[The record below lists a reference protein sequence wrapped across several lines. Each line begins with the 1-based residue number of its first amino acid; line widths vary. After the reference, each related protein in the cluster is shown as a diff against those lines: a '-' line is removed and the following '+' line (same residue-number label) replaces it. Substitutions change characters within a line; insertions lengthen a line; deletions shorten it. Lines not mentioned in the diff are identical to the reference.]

1 MSTPHD
7 AVTPLI
13 QPIVFLAAA
22 VVAVPLAKRLGL
34 GSVLGYIA
42 AGVAVGPFALG
53 LLGEAEAVRGVAEL
67 GVVLLLFVIGLELNL
82 GRLWEMRRGIFGLGT
97 AQVLVSGAVIT
108 MYPYFVAGRELTA
121 AVVAGLGLALSSTAL
136 AMQLLE
142 ERGELE
148 APHGRAAFSVLLLQ
162 DLAIVPLLALVAFL
176 SPLESAG
183 EGSPWLGVLAVFG
196 AVGAVVVAGRYLLNP
211 VFRVVARFGTNETM
225 TAAALL
231 VVLGAAALMALAGLS
246 MAMGAFLAGVLLAE
260 SSYRHEL
267 EADIEPFR
275 GLLLGLFFMSVGM
288 SVDLG
293 LVLSNWAALL
303 AAVSV
308 LVVAKTAVLYGLA
321 RLFGHDHDTAL
332 RTGLTLAQGGEF
344 GFVLYSAAAAA
355 GVMAPDH
362 ANLLVALV
370 TLSMALTPL
379 TVRLGQ
385 TLLCGDRRP
394 EPEEDFA
401 DAGGSVLVVGFGRF
415 GQLAS
420 QVFLARGL
428 RLTIIDNDVEMIE
441 AAARFGSRVYY
452 GDGTRL
458 DVLRSAGAGRVRL
471 IAVCTDGVSTTNKVV
486 DVVREAFPGTP
497 CYARS
502 YDRRHSL
509 ELIRRGVAAEVRET
523 FGSALSF
530 GREVL
535 VGLGTPRD
543 EAERFVADVERR
555 DRERLQAQIEG
566 GLYAGLEHLR
576 VRPEPLTPPPAP
588 APRRAAE
595 GAPAAGGD

>member
-7 AVTPLI
+7 AVSHLME
-13 QPIVFLAAA
+13 PIVFLAAA
-22 VVAVPLAKRLGL
+22 VVAVPLARRIGL
-34 GSVLGYIA
+34 GSVLGYLA

-82 GRLWEMRRGIFGLGT
+82 SRLWEMRRGIFGLGT
-97 AQVLVSGAVIT
+97 AQVLVSGAFIA
-108 MYPYFVAGRELTA
+108 MYPYFVAGRDLPA
-121 AVVAGLGLALSSTAL
+121 SIVAGLGLALSSTAL
-136 AMQLLE
+136 AMQFLE

-176 SPLESAG
+176 SPQESAG
-183 EGSPWLGVLAVFG
+183 EGSAWLGVLSVLG
-196 AVGAVVVAGRYLLNP
+196 AVGAVIVAGRYLLNP
-211 VFRVVARFGTNETM
+211 LFRVLARFGTTETM

-260 SSYRHEL
+260 SNYRHEL

-275 GLLLGLFFMSVGM
+275 GLLLGLFFISVGM

-293 LVLSNWAALL
+293 LVASNWAALL

-308 LVVAKTAVLYGLA
+308 LVTIKTGVLYGLG
-321 RLFGHDHDTAL
+321 RIFGHEHDTAL
-332 RTGLTLAQGGEF
+332 RTALTLAQGGEF
-344 GFVLYSAAAAA
+344 GFVLYSAAAGA

-362 ANLLVALV
+362 ANLLVAVV

-394 EPEEDFA
+394 EPEEDFS
-401 DAGGSVLVVGFGRF
+401 DARGSVLVVGFGRF

-458 DVLRSAGAGRVRL
+458 DVLRAAGAGRVRL
-471 IAVCTDGVSTTNKVV
+471 IAVCTDGVAATNKVV
-486 DVVREAFPGTP
+486 DVVREAFPDTP

-502 YDRRHSL
+502 YDRGHSL

-523 FGSALSF
+523 LGSALSF

-535 VGLGTPRD
+535 VGLGATRD
-543 EAERFVADVERR
+543 EAELLVTDVERR
-555 DRERLQAQIEG
+555 DRERLQAQLEG

-576 VRPEPLTPPPAP
+576 PRPEPLTPPVPP
-588 APRRAAE
+588 APRRVE
-595 GAPAAGGD
+595 GAAAGGD

>member
-7 AVTPLI
+7 AVQPLI
-13 QPIVFLAAA
+13 EPIVFLAAA
-22 VVAVPLAKRLGL
+22 VVAVPLARRLGL

-53 LLGEAEAVRGVAEL
+53 LLGDAERVMGVAEL

-82 GRLWEMRRGIFGLGT
+82 SRLWEMRRAIFGLGT
-97 AQVLVSGAVIT
+97 AQVLVSGAFIA
-108 MYPYFVAGRELTA
+108 MYPYFVAGRPLPA
-121 AVVAGLGLALSSTAL
+121 SIVAGLGLALSSTAL

-148 APHGRAAFSVLLLQ
+148 APHGRTAFAVLLLQ

-176 SPLESAG
+176 SPQEGAHD
-183 EGSPWLGVLAVFG
+183 GSPWVVVLSV
-196 AVGAVVVAGRYLLNP
+196 VGAVAAVVVTGRYLLNP
-211 VFRVVARFGTNETM
+211 LFRVLARFGTSETM
-225 TAAALL
+225 TGAALL

-260 SSYRHEL
+260 SNYRHEL

-275 GLLLGLFFMSVGM
+275 GLLLGLFFISVGM

-293 LVLSNWAALL
+293 LVFANWAALL

-308 LVVAKTAVLYGLA
+308 LVLIKASVLYALA
-321 RLFGHDHDTAL
+321 RAFGHDHDTAL
-332 RTGLTLAQGGEF
+332 RTALTLAQGGEF

-379 TVRLGQ
+379 VVGAGQ
-385 TLLCGDRRP
+385 RLLCGDRGDGT
-394 EPEEDFA
+394 EPEEDFS
-401 DAGGSVLVVGFGRF
+401 DARGTVLVIGFGRF
-415 GQLAS
+415 GQIAS

-428 RLTIIDNDVEMIE
+428 RLTIIDNDVGRIE
-441 AAARFGSRVYY
+441 EAGRFGSRVYY

-458 DVLRSAGAGRVRL
+458 DVLRAAGAGRVKM
-471 IAVCTDGVSTTNKVV
+471 IAVCTDGISTTNKVV

-497 CYARS
+497 CFARS
-502 YDRRHSL
+502 FDRRHSL
-509 ELIRRGVAAEVRET
+509 ELIRRGVAGEVRET
-523 FGSALSF
+523 FESAIAL
-530 GREVL
+530 GRDAL
-535 VGLGTPRD
+535 VGLGAPRED
-543 EAERFVADVERR
+543 AERIAEDVRRR
-555 DRERLQAQIEG
+555 DRERLQAQVEG
-566 GLYAGLEHLR
+566 GLYAGMEQLR
-576 VRPEPLTPPPAP
+576 VRPEPLTPPVPAQKAKAEDAP
-588 APRRAAE
+588 AS
-595 GAPAAGGD
+595 GD

>member
-7 AVTPLI
+7 AVQPLI
-13 QPIVFLAAA
+13 EPIVFLAAA

-34 GSVLGYIA
+34 GSVLGYLA

-82 GRLWEMRRGIFGLGT
+82 SRLWEMRRSIFGLGT

-121 AVVAGLGLALSSTAL
+121 AIVAGLGLALSSTAL

-148 APHGRAAFSVLLLQ
+148 APHGRTAFAVLLLQ

-176 SPLESAG
+176 SPQAQAG
-183 EGSPWLGVLAVFG
+183 TGSPWLVVLTVLG
-196 AVGAVVVAGRYLLNP
+196 AVGAVVVTGRYLLNP
-211 VFRVVARFGTNETM
+211 VFRVLTRFGTTETM

-260 SSYRHEL
+260 SNYRHEL

-275 GLLLGLFFMSVGM
+275 GLLLGLFFVSVGM

-308 LVVAKTAVLYGLA
+308 LVVTKTTVLYGLA

-394 EPEEDFA
+394 EPEEDFS
-401 DAGGSVLVVGFGRF
+401 DARGSVLVVGFGRF

-458 DVLRSAGAGRVRL
+458 DVLRAAGAGRARL
-471 IAVCTDGVSTTNKVV
+471 IAVCTDGVATTNKVV
-486 DVVREAFPGTP
+486 DVVREAFPDTP
-497 CYARS
+497 CFARS

-509 ELIRRGVAAEVRET
+509 ELIRRGVTAEVRET
-523 FGSALSF
+523 LGSALAF

-535 VGLGTPRD
+535 VGLGATRD

-555 DRERLQAQIEG
+555 DRERLEAQLEG
-566 GLYAGLEHLR
+566 GLYAGMEHLR
-576 VRPEPLTPPPAP
+576 VRPEPLTPPAAP
-588 APRRAAE
+588 LPKRAAE
-595 GAPAAGGD
+595 GAPAASGD

>member
-7 AVTPLI
+7 AVQPLI
-13 QPIVFLAAA
+13 EPIVFLAAA

-53 LLGEAEAVRGVAEL
+53 LLGEAERVRGVAEL

-82 GRLWEMRRGIFGLGT
+82 SRLWELRRAIFGLGT
-97 AQVLVSGAVIT
+97 AQVLASGALIAL
-108 MYPYFVAGRELTA
+108 YPYFVAGRPLPA
-121 AVVAGLGLALSSTAL
+121 SIVAGLGLALSSTAL

-148 APHGRAAFSVLLLQ
+148 APHGRTAFAVLLLQ

-176 SPLESAG
+176 SPQEAAHD
-183 EGSPWLGVLAVFG
+183 GSPWLGVLSVAG
-196 AVGAVVVAGRYLLNP
+196 AVAAVVVAGRYLLNP
-211 VFRVVARFGTNETM
+211 LFRVLARFGTSETM

-231 VVLGAAALMALAGLS
+231 VVLGASALMALAGLS

-260 SSYRHEL
+260 SNYRHEL

-275 GLLLGLFFMSVGM
+275 GLLLGLFFISVGM

-293 LVLSNWAALL
+293 LVASNWAALL

-308 LVVAKTAVLYGLA
+308 LVLIKTTVLYGLT

-332 RTGLTLAQGGEF
+332 RTALTLAQGGEF
-344 GFVLYSAAAAA
+344 GFVLYSAAVAA

-362 ANLLVALV
+362 ANLLVAVV

-379 TVRLGQ
+379 VVRAGQ
-385 TLLCGDRRP
+385 TLLCGDRGRP
-394 EPEEDFA
+394 EPEEDFS
-401 DAGGSVLVVGFGRF
+401 DARGSVLVIGFGRF

-428 RLTIIDNDVEMIE
+428 RLTVIDNDVEMIE

-458 DVLRSAGAGRVRL
+458 DVLRAAGAGRVRMV
-471 IAVCTDGVSTTNKVV
+471 AVCTDGVATTNKVV

-497 CYARS
+497 CFARS
-502 YDRRHSL
+502 FDRRHSL
-509 ELIRRGVAAEVRET
+509 ELIRRGVAGEVRET
-523 FGSALSF
+523 FESAVVF
-530 GREVL
+530 GREAL
-535 VGLGTPRD
+535 VGLGAPRE
-543 EAERFVADVERR
+543 EAERIAADVRRR
-555 DRERLQAQIEG
+555 DRERLEAQLEG
-566 GLYAGLEHLR
+566 GLYAGLEQYR
-576 VRPEPLTPPPAP
+576 IRPEPLTPPAPPAP
-588 APRRAAE
+588 KRRAE
-595 GAPAAGGD
+595 DAPTGGD